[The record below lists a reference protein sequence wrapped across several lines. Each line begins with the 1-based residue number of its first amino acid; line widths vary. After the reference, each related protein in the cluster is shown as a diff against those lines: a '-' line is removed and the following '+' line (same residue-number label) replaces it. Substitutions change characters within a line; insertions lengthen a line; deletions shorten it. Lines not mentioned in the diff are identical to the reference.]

1 MRNIETEI
9 QFILE
14 SKEYI
19 IDLVEKD
26 FKENK
31 KFCAFT
37 KQKILK
43 QVSWLY
49 YQEVDYIGRNPKD
62 YLEGLDNEHEDN

>member
-1 MRNIETEI
+1 M
-9 QFILE
+9 
-14 SKEYI
+14 

-49 YQEVDYIGRNPKD
+49 YQEVDYIERNPKD

>member
-26 FKENK
+26 FYN
-31 KFCAFT
+31 
-37 KQKILK
+37 ILLIK
-43 QVSWLY
+43 
-49 YQEVDYIGRNPKD
+49 
-62 YLEGLDNEHEDN
+62 

>member
-1 MRNIETEI
+1 MKKIKTEI

-49 YQEVDYIGRNPKD
+49 YQEVDYIERNHED

>member
-37 KQKILK
+37 KQKIIK
-43 QVSWLY
+43 QISWVY
-49 YQEVDYIGRNPKD
+49 NQEIDYIDRNSED
-62 YLEGLDNEHEDN
+62 YLDGLDNQQEQN

>member
-37 KQKILK
+37 KQKIIK
-43 QVSWLY
+43 QISWVY
-49 YQEVDYIGRNPKD
+49 NQEIDYIERNPKD
-62 YLEGLDNEHEDN
+62 YLEGLDNEHEEN

>member
-1 MRNIETEI
+1 MGIYVHRM
-9 QFILE
+9 
-14 SKEYI
+14 

-49 YQEVDYIGRNPKD
+49 YQEVDYIERNPKD

>member
-9 QFILE
+9 HFILE

-26 FKENK
+26 FNENK

-37 KQKILK
+37 KQKIIK
-43 QVSWLY
+43 QISWLY
-49 YQEVDYIGRNPKD
+49 TQEIDDIESNYED
-62 YLEGLDNEHEDN
+62 YLDELDNEHEQN

>member
-1 MRNIETEI
+1 MKKIKTEI

-49 YQEVDYIGRNPKD
+49 YQEIDYIKRNPKD
-62 YLEGLDNEHEDN
+62 YLDGLDNEHEDN

>member
-37 KQKILK
+37 KQKIIKTLH
-43 QVSWLY
+43 WIY
-49 YQEVDYIGRNPKD
+49 NEEIDYIERNPKD
-62 YLEGLDNEHEDN
+62 YLDGLDNEHEDN

>member
-43 QVSWLY
+43 QIENVLLSTM
-49 YQEVDYIGRNPKD
+49 Q
-62 YLEGLDNEHEDN
+62 